1 MQVSRPRNETPPKK
15 GKRLLG
21 SPGLPPRPRDP
32 LGDAL
37 RLRTAALTPLA
48 TRFAARAALSSPSL
62 LVLLVSASRRANF
75 CRNFWLEMFI
85 SDLRSETGPCPDL
98 EAKKNGEK
106 A

>member
-1 MQVSRPRNETPPKK
+1 M
-15 GKRLLG
+15 G

-85 SDLRSETGPCPDL
+85 SDIWRRCPDL
-98 EAKKNGEK
+98 EAEKNGEK